1 MQVEKIATF
10 LNYTFT
16 NVLRLQ
22 QYLML
27 FDPNAS
33 ENSYMI
39 VPVKLGNFEYFEILY
54 FNLNLNCNL
63 NL

>member
-39 VPVKLGNFEYFEILY
+39 VPVKLGNFDYF
-54 FNLNLNCNL
+54 
-63 NL
+63 